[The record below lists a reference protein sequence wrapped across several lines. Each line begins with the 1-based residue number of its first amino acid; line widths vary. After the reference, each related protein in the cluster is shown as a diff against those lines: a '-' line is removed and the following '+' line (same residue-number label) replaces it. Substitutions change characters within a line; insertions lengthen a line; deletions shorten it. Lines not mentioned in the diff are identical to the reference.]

1 MIRPFT
7 LICAV
12 LAMVSGLYLYQSK
25 HESQLLDRKIAT
37 IVRSTD
43 DTRTRIGML
52 RADYQLLNDPT
63 RLQDLA
69 DKKLTLRPIA
79 PTQFT
84 TMAELGRRLP
94 PVDLAPHPVAEP
106 IAEPDAGLFVTQV
119 EPAPVAPAL
128 PKLAVAPPGRAPTV
142 APQTPLPAQ
151 VLASPLP
158 IAAPKPIKPTAE
170 PAIQT
175 TALAPQA
182 VPPRRLSPPQY
193 AVPHSP
199 QGQSPQGQSAPGQS
213 ALGQSALG
221 QPALGQSALG
231 QSALG
236 QSRLGQSAIH
246 QTSAIRPV
254 SDARTPPAFA
264 STLGMARTSNPM
276 PTAPVAGFANDGG
289 GGR

>member
-37 IVRSTD
+37 IVRATD

-106 IAEPDAGLFVTQV
+106 ISEPDAGLFVTQP
-119 EPAPVAPAL
+119 EPAQAPS
-128 PKLAVAPPGRAPTV
+128 KLTVAPPARAL
-142 APQTPLPAQ
+142 AAGPQASPPAQ
-151 VLASPLP
+151 ALAAP
-158 IAAPKPIKPTAE
+158 IPISAPKPVRPASE
-170 PAIQT
+170 PVIQT
-175 TALAPQA
+175 TALAPPPA
-182 VPPRRLSPPQY
+182 VPPRRPSPPQT
-193 AVPHSP
+193 AVPAVP
-199 QGQSPQGQSAPGQS
+199 QPPQS
-213 ALGQSALG
+213 
-221 QPALGQSALG
+221 
-231 QSALG
+231 
-236 QSRLGQSAIH
+236 QSAIH
-246 QTSAIRPV
+246 QASAIRPV
-254 SDARTPPAFA
+254 SDVRTPPAFA
-264 STLGMARTSNPM
+264 SSLGMARTSNPM